1 MEYRKMNDLYGNMSS
16 NNRSYQCLEIGHQL
30 QKYTNVII
38 INVIMNLTKSLYEQ
52 FRNYKK
58 KINKESEHVACL
70 LLTTDCE
77 NTIDNE
83 YWKQVNDF
91 IAPE

>member
-1 MEYRKMNDLYGNMSS
+1 MNN
-16 NNRSYQCLEIGHQL
+16 LEI
-30 QKYTNVII
+30 T
-38 INVIMNLTKSLYEQ
+38 
-52 FRNYKK
+52 KK
-58 KINKESEHVACL
+58 KKKESEHVACL

-77 NTIDNE
+77 KTIDNE